1 MKLLLISLFTV
12 LFNVSVAAAAEVYID
27 QAGGAVTVD
36 ILQENGM
43 NRINSESDPAI
54 LSGDDIILNMI
65 QSGDLNTADIY
76 FDQNANDTNF
86 TYSAT
91 GSFNELV
98 ASVFGGLNNYF
109 STTITG
115 DTNVVTYCKNLYT
128 TTCNGVIINN
138 TQNTLAITGGNNEV
152 NFALDSGDAINNIT
166 IGANTPS
173 DFNIVNLT
181 QTGAGVHMA
190 TITIDGNNNLVDLIQ
205 N

>member
-12 LFNVSVAAAAEVYID
+12 LFNVSVVAAAEVYID

-43 NRINSESDPAI
+43 NRVNSESDPAI

-65 QSGDLNTADIY
+65 QSGDL
-76 FDQNANDTNF
+76 NANDTNF

-138 TQNTLAITGGNNEV
+138 TQNTLAITGGTNEV

>member
-1 MKLLLISLFTV
+1 MKFLTTFLFSTLLSITSAV
-12 LFNVSVAAAAEVYID
+12 AAEVYID

-115 DTNVVTYCKNLYT
+115 DTNVVTQCKNLYT
-128 TTCNGVIINN
+128 TTCNGIIVNN

-173 DFNIVNLT
+173 DFNVVNLT